1 LDVNFFGGAE
11 IPFFA
16 IIEKGV
22 QAAVKDLGANAVFQA
37 PPCPNGNCSVVAQAQ
52 LLDSE
57 IAAHPAAIAI
67 QFNNAALVPGIER
80 AEAAGIKM
88 IIVNAQN
95 LPEYHSPQNILNMA
109 FIGQN
114 EYTTG
119 APIAQNLAPL
129 VKKGGS
135 VVCINPG
142 PTQIVQTIRCD
153 SVKAALAAYGI
164 STQEMFI
171 TTGVASEGEALIGAY
186 LLAHPKTAGIVAL
199 GSYTLQL
206 VCQIK
211 QQRHLTLPVGGYDL
225 SSGVSACIKNG
236 EINFTLD
243 QEPWLQG
250 YMSVV
255 EMNNWVKYGI
265 LPANI
270 DSGAT
275 IVNKSTLSYFT
286 GQLAQGIGG

>member
-1 LDVNFFGGAE
+1 MNFFGGAE

-16 IIEKGV
+16 IVEKGV
-22 QAAVKDLGANAVFQA
+22 EAATKDLNVNAVFQA
-37 PPCPNGNCSVVAQAQ
+37 PPCPGGNGGVVAQAQ

-57 IAAHPAAIAI
+57 IAVHPAAIAI
-67 QFNNAALVPGIER
+67 QFNNAALIPGIER
-80 AEAAGIKM
+80 ALSAGIKM
-88 IIVNAQN
+88 ILVNAQN

-109 FIGQN
+109 FVGQN

-119 APIAQNLAPL
+119 QPIAQNLAPYL
-129 VKKGGS
+129 HKGDS
-135 VVCINPG
+135 VVCVNPG

-164 STQEMFI
+164 STKEMFI
-171 TTGVASEGEALIGAY
+171 TTGVASEGEALINGY
-186 LLAHPKTAGIVAL
+186 LLAHPKTAGVVAL
-199 GSYTLQL
+199 GSYVLQW

-225 SSGVSACIKNG
+225 SSAVSACIQNG

-255 EMNNWVKYGI
+255 EMNNWVKYGM

-275 IVNKSTLSYFT
+275 IVNKSTLPSFT
-286 GQLAQGIGG
+286 SQLAQGIGG